1 MVVDLGL
8 KNKTFKIIFDND
20 IDIDYRLHDSE
31 LAEKWASKI
40 KHLQNVPI
48 DSVESCME
56 DVSDIRELYA
66 EFCKFANIEPINI
79 VPLDQGKLNQLHRI
93 YEEHHDRLSR
103 LKDNT
108 ILYKLHHSVHFHEG
122 GTNKKNIKVGWG
134 TYEGILTKQFKCY
147 NFYED
152 SIIKNYI
159 YLPWAE
165 LGKTPVTYWKDKEP
179 NDQTRFNQLAKPHT
193 TFRAMFFIATED
205 KVPSPLN
212 TEFVEWFKLYKE
224 EWFAYHGIPNW
235 NNILEQSAPLLATTD
250 YKGNM
255 KDFKFNRIIL

>member
-1 MVVDLGL
+1 ME
-8 KNKTFKIIFDND
+8 NKTFKIIFNND

-56 DVSDIRELYA
+56 DFSDIKGIYA
-66 EFCKFANIEPINI
+66 EFCKFANIEPINLA
-79 VPLDQGKLNQLHRI
+79 PLDQRKLNQLHQI

-108 ILYKLHHSVHFHEG
+108 ILYKLHHSVHFHEV
-122 GTNKKNIKVGWG
+122 GTTEKNINVGWG
-134 TYEGILTKQFKCY
+134 THEGMLTKQYKCY

-165 LGKTPVTYWKDKEP
+165 LGKTPQTYWKDKEP
-179 NDQTRFNQLAKPHT
+179 SNQDRFNTLAKPHT
-193 TFRAMFFIATED
+193 TFRAKFFIASED
-205 KVPSPLN
+205 KEPAPL
-212 TEFVEWFKLYKE
+212 EPDFVEWFGNYKQG
-224 EWFAYHGIPNW
+224 WFAHHGVNKW
-235 NNILEQSAPLLATTD
+235 DNINEDSAPLLATTN
-250 YKGNM
+250 YKGSM
-255 KDFKFNRIIL
+255 EGFRFNKIIV